1 MVMDALYLRD
11 HLDQPG
17 ASYIIEKHSGKPL
30 PISDAT
36 SQSPIPASIQSRLG
50 ARLQAA
56 GLSPPKPIRQSSNL
70 ENILQDTAKGL
81 FTRSEKW
88 GINKAVR
95 DAVEEVRK
103 GVRDIQSI
111 QTPPAPR
118 RHVQSRQS
126 GTIDRAS
133 DAGFRLMALE
143 QRTAA
148 LAKMLKSA
156 TDELWE
162 YHKDAVAG
170 GQDAD
175 SEKLKGLSIAI
186 AKVQFAQ
193 VYLEDPSVPLA
204 VDEEEGPPLETD
216 EAIQDEASATALPPP
231 EQSSSQTSQPTI
243 QERPQIQ
250 ATPPTVLPT
259 ISARKRSPTRKPP
272 TVPHPADFQTPRP
285 TLAQSSFSWML
296 GQSTH
301 SDNSSSFVRAEAL
314 PPSDI
319 RRRSKGFL
327 FGDDEDEKK
336 TASSSSGNSNGSKAG
351 KAKNKDR
358 KKRNEVLFEQEGERT
373 EEFDLG
379 ALEEEKGR
387 EKGKAAKGKGG
398 KEGGV

>member
-1 MVMDALYLRD
+1 MVIDALYIRD

-17 ASYIIEKHSGKPL
+17 ASHIIEKHSGRCLPIIDVSSQNPL
-30 PISDAT
+30 PV
-36 SQSPIPASIQSRLG
+36 SIQSRLG
-50 ARLQAA
+50 ARLQA
-56 GLSPPKPIRQSSNL
+56 GLSPPRPQRQSSNL

-118 RHVQSRQS
+118 RHTRTESRQS
-126 GTIDRAS
+126 GTVDRAS
-133 DAGFRLMALE
+133 DAGLRLTALE

-156 TDELWE
+156 TDELWD
-162 YHKDAVAG
+162 YHKEAVAANN
-170 GQDAD
+170 DAD
-175 SEKLKGLSIAI
+175 SDKLKGLSIAI
-186 AKVQFAQ
+186 AKIQFAQ

-204 VDEEEGPPLETD
+204 TDDDEAPPTEKD
-216 EAIQDEASATALPPP
+216 EAIQDEAAAKPLPPP
-231 EQSSSQTSQPTI
+231 KDLSEPAALEPQ
-243 QERPQIQ
+243 PQIQ
-250 ATPPTVLPT
+250 LPILSSPTP
-259 ISARKRSPTRKPP
+259 ARKRSPTRKPP
-272 TVPHPADFQTPRP
+272 QPADFQTPRP
-285 TLAQSSFSWML
+285 SLAQSSFSWML
-296 GQSTH
+296 GQSTT
-301 SDNSSSFVRAEAL
+301 SEVASSFVRAEAL

-336 TASSSSGNSNGSKAG
+336 PAGASGGNGNGGKAG
-351 KAKNKDR
+351 KTKGKDK
-358 KKRNEVLFEQEGERT
+358 KKRNEVIFEQGDEET

-379 ALEEEKGR
+379 ALEEEKARER
-387 EKGKAAKGKGG
+387 EKVAKV
-398 KEGGV
+398 KEGGA